1 MQWQTRRRSRVSEG
15 NGVETYIVRVG
26 IRLSEGQIKAI
37 KACVMH
43 RDADAQVYLFG
54 SRTDL
59 DARGGDID
67 LLIVSEQLSEEDRI
81 SLKLALYD
89 GLGEQKIDL
98 IIAREPYSAFQ
109 KMVLEAGVKL

>member
-1 MQWQTRRRSRVSEG
+1 MSEG
-15 NGVETYIVRVG
+15 IGVETYTVREG

-59 DARGGDID
+59 EERGGDID
-67 LLIVSEQLSEEDRI
+67 LLILSEQLREEDRI
-81 SLKLALYD
+81 PLKLALYD
-89 GLGEQKIDL
+89 ELGEQKIDL

-109 KMVLEAGVKL
+109 KMALEAGVKL